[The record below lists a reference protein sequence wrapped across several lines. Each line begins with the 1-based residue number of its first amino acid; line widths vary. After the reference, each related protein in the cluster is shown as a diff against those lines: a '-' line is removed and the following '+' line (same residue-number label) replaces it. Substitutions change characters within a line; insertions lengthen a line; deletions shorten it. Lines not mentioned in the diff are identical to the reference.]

1 MKAPFTKIYGMFS
14 GLPFPEIRNIR
25 KAFFYK
31 NIRNFSILE
40 VESSIFQNIRKYKN
54 FFHGK
59 IVYILSLGLKVF
71 WAAPYITT
79 NITYIEV
86 KTLYLPLK

>member
-14 GLPFPEIRNIR
+14 GLPFLEIRNIR

-54 FFHGK
+54 FFRVDFRNIRKDVFEK
-59 IVYILSLGLKVF
+59 IQEIFS
-71 WAAPYITT
+71 W
-79 NITYIEV
+79 
-86 KTLYLPLK
+86 

>member
-1 MKAPFTKIYGMFS
+1 MKAPFTKIYGMLS

-31 NIRNFSILE
+31 NIRNFLILE

-54 FFHGK
+54 FFRVDFRNIRKDVFEK
-59 IVYILSLGLKVF
+59 IQEIFS
-71 WAAPYITT
+71 W
-79 NITYIEV
+79 
-86 KTLYLPLK
+86 